1 VVASCLLASLS
12 AAGSELRLE
21 RVTLS
26 VEEQPQGDGARVE
39 QGRGSLPP
47 EGVVLPLRVVDP
59 GRLVVTVGEQ
69 RLTDCHLGFGESGAL
84 LVGFLEVDSPLA
96 ALPRVVN
103 REPGKE
109 EVEVHLPASVA
120 AGQRLVLT
128 YEWGWK
134 HDGKPPLVRTWN
146 LPPLTRS
153 TGLAAFERNGK
164 ASLQRALDTL
174 ESLVASPTGQGLIDT
189 VRTLREDSRR
199 AFFDA
204 SRVHDAQALERTLR
218 LREKLQRLWPSDTE
232 RPPAAT
238 SALSDLL
245 LLVQQAAFVSLSDA
259 RLLFGA
265 SPSPVHAPRVAK
277 GTPAFREAEQAW
289 EDASQQ
295 LARGQEQAAAQSL
308 LRAWSKALE
317 AMGHAGVHFRPGE
330 VSDVDGDGVP
340 DQLEVRFGASPLS
353 LDTDGDGLADGFELR
368 WGGAHLLPA
377 SADTDGDGTEDGA
390 EDLDGDR
397 RTSLQEQA
405 RGTDPLQSDTRVD
418 TLATAPRSTAR
429 PAPKVLAVALPGAG
443 KSQTSGASPDPF
455 DTDGDGLDDVAE
467 LANGTP
473 PDVADGDGDGLND
486 YQELE
491 HLTDP
496 DVADTDGD
504 GLPDFYEVTHLDD
517 GLDPLAPDER
527 LSPQQ
532 WAREYAQALALG
544 DTCDTPLSGWKPC
557 KATVPFFL
565 GQLSGGTASV
575 IPVVGWVVGAFADVR
590 DAVGSAVKG
599 EWAGAGLSVLGVLPM
614 VGDMSKLVARVVEF
628 TKRHGKLEEV
638 LRAVLRALPKL
649 LGVLP
654 EKVDAAARELVL
666 AVLRK
671 VDPEG
676 FRTVA
681 KYGGDEFLMQ
691 VAKLGARWKNLAQ
704 LFTGLEKSGLFTQ
717 YPRMKEFL
725 EEMIRTTPEEVL
737 YGRGQVLRLN
747 GRVTLSVK
755 KSALRPKNGPR
766 YLENIRRHLSSALAE
781 HRSLSVLPGDGED
794 LIKVGHVAGHGP
806 DRVLRNGPFID
817 VLEVKAFGN
826 VGLSHLGKWIVK
838 RADPENP
845 GKFIYEFDGNAL
857 EPFLEKAGQRDLAQ
871 LLDAH
876 TLRYHLFIY
885 APDTALTREL
895 AELFTGDGTSIPLK
909 GHEGKQIILTMTRQ
923 WD

>member
-1 VVASCLLASLS
+1 MVASCLLASLS
-12 AAGSELRLE
+12 AAGGEPRLE
-21 RVTLS
+21 R
-26 VEEQPQGDGARVE
+26 A
-39 QGRGSLPP
+39 
-47 EGVVLPLRVVDP
+47 GV
-59 GRLVVTVGEQ
+59 
-69 RLTDCHLGFGESGAL
+69 
-84 LVGFLEVDSPLA
+84 A
-96 ALPRVVN
+96 AL
-103 REPGKE
+103 
-109 EVEVHLPASVA
+109 
-120 AGQRLVLT
+120 
-128 YEWGWK
+128 
-134 HDGKPPLVRTWN
+134 
-146 LPPLTRS
+146 
-153 TGLAAFERNGK
+153 ERNGK

-174 ESLVASPTGQGLIDT
+174 EPLVSSSAGQGLTGT
-189 VRTLREDSRR
+189 VRALREDLKR

-204 SRVHDAQALERTLR
+204 SRVQDARALERTLR
-218 LREKLQRLWPSDTE
+218 LREELQRLWPSGRE

-245 LLVQQAAFVSLSDA
+245 RLVQQAADVSLSDA

-265 SPSPVHAPRVAK
+265 SPSPVHAARVAK
-277 GTPAFREAEQAW
+277 GTPAFREAERAW

-295 LARGQEQAAAQSL
+295 LARGQEQEAGPSL

-330 VSDVDGDGVP
+330 VSDVEGDGVP

-353 LDTDGDGLADGFELR
+353 LDTDGDGLTDGFELR

-377 SADTDGDGTEDGA
+377 SADTDGDGTADGA
-390 EDLDGDR
+390 EDLDGDG
-397 RTSLQEQA
+397 RTSLQEQT
-405 RGTDPLQSDTRVD
+405 RDTDPLQADPRVD
-418 TLATAPRSTAR
+418 MLATAPRRGTR
-429 PAPKVLAVALPGAG
+429 PTPKVLAVALAGMG
-443 KSQTSGASPDPF
+443 KSPPSEAMPDPF
-455 DTDGDGLDDVAE
+455 DTDGDGLEDIAE

-486 YQELE
+486 SQELE

-504 GLPDFYEVTHLDD
+504 GFSDAYEVTHLGD
-517 GLDPLAPDER
+517 GLDPLTPDER

-532 WAREYAQALALG
+532 WARDYAQALALG

-557 KATVPFFL
+557 KTTVPFFL
-565 GQLSGGTASV
+565 GQLSGGTTSF
-575 IPVVGWVVGAFADVR
+575 IPVVGWVVGALADVR
-590 DAVGSAVKG
+590 DAVGSAAKG
-599 EWAGAGLSVLGVLPM
+599 EWAGAGLSVLGVLPV
-614 VGDMSKLVARVVEF
+614 VGDVGKLVGRVVEF

-649 LGVLP
+649 LGVVP
-654 EKVDAAARELVL
+654 EKVDAAAQELVL

-671 VDPEG
+671 VEPEG

-681 KYGGDEFLMQ
+681 KYGGDEFLIQ

-766 YLENIRRHLSSALAE
+766 YLENIRKHLSSALAE

-826 VGLSHLGKWIVK
+826 IGLSHFGKWIVK
-838 RADPENP
+838 RPDPKNP
-845 GKFIYEFDGNAL
+845 GKFIYEFDGDML
-857 EPFLEKAGQRDLAQ
+857 ERHLRAAGQRPLGK

-876 TLRYHLFIY
+876 MLRYHLFIY

-895 AELFTGDGTSIPLK
+895 VELFTGDGRSIPIK
-909 GHEGKQIILTMTRQ
+909 GRKGSQIIFTMTRH

>member
-1 VVASCLLASLS
+1 MRKAQGARSLRALVVASCLLASLS
-12 AAGSELRLE
+12 AAG
-21 RVTLS
+21 
-26 VEEQPQGDGARVE
+26 GD
-39 QGRGSLPP
+39 
-47 EGVVLPLRVVDP
+47 
-59 GRLVVTVGEQ
+59 
-69 RLTDCHLGFGESGAL
+69 LT
-84 LVGFLEVDSPLA
+84 
-96 ALPRVVN
+96 
-103 REPGKE
+103 
-109 EVEVHLPASVA
+109 
-120 AGQRLVLT
+120 
-128 YEWGWK
+128 
-134 HDGKPPLVRTWN
+134 
-146 LPPLTRS
+146 
-153 TGLAAFERNGK
+153 AFERNGK

-174 ESLVASPTGQGLIDT
+174 EPLVASPAEQGLTAT
-189 VRTLREDSRR
+189 VSALREASRH

-204 SRVHDAQALERTLR
+204 SRVHDAQLLERALR
-218 LREKLQRLWPSDTE
+218 LREELQSH
-232 RPPAAT
+232 PAAS
-238 SALSDLL
+238 SAVSDLL
-245 LLVQQAAFVSLSDA
+245 LLVQQAAFVSVSDA
-259 RLLFGA
+259 RLLFD
-265 SPSPVHAPRVAK
+265 SPPSPVHASRVAK
-277 GTPAFREAEQAW
+277 GVAAFREAERAW
-289 EDASQQ
+289 EEASQQ
-295 LARGQEQAAAQSL
+295 LARGQERQAGPSL
-308 LRAWSKALE
+308 LRAWREALE
-317 AMGHAGVHFRPGE
+317 AMGRAGVDFRPGE

-353 LDTDGDGLADGFELR
+353 VDTDGDGLTDGFELR

-377 SADTDGDGTEDGA
+377 SADTDGDGLADGA
-390 EDLDGDR
+390 EDLDGDG

-405 RGTDPLQSDTRVD
+405 RGTDPLQSDARVD
-418 TLATAPRSTAR
+418 TLATAPRGTAR
-429 PAPKVLAVALPGAG
+429 PTPKVLAVALPGAG
-443 KSQTSGASPDPF
+443 KSQPFGATPDPF

-467 LANGTP
+467 LANSTP
-473 PDVADGDGDGLND
+473 PDVADWDGDGLSD
-486 YQELE
+486 SQELE

-504 GLPDFYEVTHLDD
+504 GFSDHYEVTHLGD

-532 WAREYAQALALG
+532 WARDYAHALALG
-544 DTCDTPLSGWKPC
+544 DTCDTALSGWKPC

-565 GQLSGGTASV
+565 GQLSGGTASF
-575 IPVVGWVVGAFADVR
+575 IPVVGWVVGGLADVR
-590 DAVGSAVKG
+590 DAVGNAAKG
-599 EWAGAGLSVLGVLPM
+599 EWAGAGLSVLGVLPV
-614 VGDMSKLVARVVEF
+614 VGDVGKLVGRVVEF

-654 EKVDAAARELVL
+654 DKADGAARELVL

-676 FRTVA
+676 FQTVA
-681 KYGGDEFLMQ
+681 KYGGDEFLIQ
-691 VAKLGARWKNLAQ
+691 VAKLGGKWKNLAQ

-766 YLENIRRHLSSALAE
+766 YLENLRKHLSSALAE

-794 LIKVGHVAGHGP
+794 LIKVGHVASHGP
-806 DRVLRNGPFID
+806 DRVLRTGPFID

-826 VGLSHLGKWIVK
+826 VGLSHLGKWIGK
-838 RADPENP
+838 RPDPENP
-845 GKFIYEFDGNAL
+845 GKFLYEFNGDML
-857 EPFLEKAGQRDLAQ
+857 EGHLRAAEQQSLEQ
-871 LLDAH
+871 LLSIH

-895 AELFTGDGTSIPLK
+895 ANLFAGEARGIPIK
-909 GHEGKQIILTMTRQ
+909 GLEGRQIILTMTRH

>member
-12 AAGSELRLE
+12 AAGGELRLE

-26 VEEQPQGDGARVE
+26 VD
-39 QGRGSLPP
+39 
-47 EGVVLPLRVVDP
+47 
-59 GRLVVTVGEQ
+59 
-69 RLTDCHLGFGESGAL
+69 
-84 LVGFLEVDSPLA
+84 
-96 ALPRVVN
+96 
-103 REPGKE
+103 
-109 EVEVHLPASVA
+109 
-120 AGQRLVLT
+120 
-128 YEWGWK
+128 
-134 HDGKPPLVRTWN
+134 
-146 LPPLTRS
+146 
-153 TGLAAFERNGK
+153 FERNGK
-164 ASLQRALDTL
+164 ASLQRALDSL
-174 ESLVASPTGQGLIDT
+174 EPLAANPAGQGLTGILSA
-189 VRTLREDSRR
+189 LREASRH

-204 SRVHDAQALERTLR
+204 SRVHDAQLLERTLR
-218 LREKLQRLWPSDTE
+218 LREELQRLWPPGE
-232 RPPAAT
+232 QRPPAA
-238 SALSDLL
+238 SGALSDLL
-245 LLVQQAAFVSLSDA
+245 LLVHQAAYVSLSDA

-265 SPSPVHAPRVAK
+265 PPSAVHAARVAK
-277 GTPAFREAEQAW
+277 GAAAFREAEQAW
-289 EDASQQ
+289 EEASQQ
-295 LARGQEQAAAQSL
+295 LARGQHQKAVQSL
-308 LRAWSKALE
+308 LRTWRQALE
-317 AMGHAGVHFRPGE
+317 AMGRAGVDFRPGE

-353 LDTDGDGLADGFELR
+353 VDTDRDGLTDGFELR

-377 SADTDGDGTEDGA
+377 SADTDGDGTADGA
-390 EDLDGDR
+390 EDLDGDGG
-397 RTSLQEQA
+397 TSLQEQT
-405 RGTDPLQSDTRVD
+405 RGTDPLLADTRVD
-418 TLATAPRSTAR
+418 TLATAPRKSLR
-429 PAPKVLAVALPGAG
+429 PAPKVLSVVLPGTG
-443 KSQTSGASPDPF
+443 KRQPSGAAPDPF

-467 LANGTP
+467 LASGTP
-473 PDVADGDGDGLND
+473 PDVADWDGDGLSD
-486 YQELE
+486 YQEME

-504 GLPDFYEVTHLDD
+504 GFSDHYEVTHLDD

-532 WAREYAQALALG
+532 WARDYAHALALG
-544 DTCDTPLSGWKPC
+544 DTCDTALSGWKPC

-565 GQLSGGTASV
+565 GQLSGGTASF
-575 IPVVGWVVGAFADVR
+575 IPVVGWVVGGLADVR

-599 EWAGAGLSVLGVLPM
+599 EWAGAGLSMLGVLPV
-614 VGDMSKLVARVVEF
+614 VGDVGKLVGRVVEF

-649 LGVLP
+649 LGVMP
-654 EKVDAAARELVL
+654 EKADAAARELVL

-676 FRTVA
+676 FQTVA

-766 YLENIRRHLSSALAE
+766 YLENIRKHLSSALAE

-806 DRVLRNGPFID
+806 DRVLRTGPFID

-826 VGLSHLGKWIVK
+826 FGLSHLGKWIGK
-838 RADPENP
+838 RADPKNL

-857 EPFLEKAGQRDLAQ
+857 EPFLEKAGQRSLAQ

-895 AELFTGDGTSIPLK
+895 ADLFAGNARSIPIKDRK
-909 GHEGKQIILTMTRQ
+909 GRQIVLMMTRH

>member
-12 AAGSELRLE
+12 AAGGELRLE

-26 VEEQPQGDGARVE
+26 VEQRPRGDGARVE
-39 QGRGSLPP
+39 AGPGPLPP

-84 LVGFLEVDSPLA
+84 RLDSLEADSPLPP
-96 ALPRVVN
+96 PRVVN

-109 EVEVHLPASVA
+109 EVEVHLPASGVA
-120 AGQRLVLT
+120 GRQLVLT
-128 YEWGWK
+128 YEWGWT
-134 HDGKPPLVRTWN
+134 HEGKPPLVRTWY
-146 LPPLTRS
+146 LPALARG
-153 TGLAAFERNGK
+153 TGLAAFERTGK

-174 ESLVASPTGQGLIDT
+174 GPLATSPAGQGL
-189 VRTLREDSRR
+189 REDLKH

-204 SRVHDAQALERTLR
+204 SRVHDVQLLERALR
-218 LREKLQRLWPSDTE
+218 LREEFQSH
-232 RPPAAT
+232 PAAS
-238 SALSDLL
+238 SAVSDLL
-245 LLVQQAAFVSLSDA
+245 LLVQQAAFVSLADA
-259 RLLFGA
+259 RLLFRTT
-265 SPSPVHAPRVAK
+265 PSPVHAPRVAK
-277 GTPAFREAEQAW
+277 GAAAFREAERAW
-289 EDASQQ
+289 EEASQQ
-295 LARGQEQAAAQSL
+295 LTRGQEQEAGPSL

-317 AMGHAGVHFRPGE
+317 AMSLAGVHFRPGE

-353 LDTDGDGLADGFELR
+353 VDTDGDGLTDGFELR

-377 SADTDGDGTEDGA
+377 SADTDGDGTADGA
-390 EDLDGDR
+390 EDLDGDG
-397 RTSLQEQA
+397 RTSLQEQT
-405 RGTDPLQSDTRVD
+405 RGTDPLLADTRAD
-418 TLATAPRSTAR
+418 TLATAPRRGTK
-429 PAPKVLAVALPGAG
+429 PTVKVLAVALPGAVR
-443 KSQTSGASPDPF
+443 SQPSEATPDAF

-473 PDVADGDGDGLND
+473 PDVADWDGDGLTD

-504 GLPDFYEVTHLDD
+504 GFSDFYEVTHLGD

-532 WAREYAQALALG
+532 WARDYAQALALG
-544 DTCDTPLSGWKPC
+544 DTCDTALSGWKPC

-565 GQLSGGTASV
+565 GQLSGGTASF

-599 EWAGAGLSVLGVLPM
+599 EWAGAGLSVLGVLPV
-614 VGDMSKLVARVVEF
+614 VGDVGKLVGRVVEF
-628 TKRHGKLEEV
+628 TKRHGKLEVV

-649 LGVLP
+649 LGVVP

-666 AVLRK
+666 AVLQK
-671 VDPEG
+671 VNPEG
-676 FRTVA
+676 FQTVA
-681 KYGGDEFLMQ
+681 KYGGDEFLLQ
-691 VAKLGARWKNLAQ
+691 VAKLGGKWKNLAQ

-755 KSALRPKNGPR
+755 KSALRPKNGTQ
-766 YLENIRRHLSSALAE
+766 YLANIRKHLSSALAE

-806 DRVLRNGPFID
+806 DRVLRNGSVID
-817 VLEVKAFGN
+817 VLEVKAFEN

-838 RADPENP
+838 RPDPENP
-845 GKFIYEFDGNAL
+845 GKFLYEFNGNML
-857 EPFLEKAGQRDLAQ
+857 EQHLRFAKQPPLED
-871 LLDAH
+871 LLDEY

-895 AELFTGDGTSIPLK
+895 AELFSGSARSIPVRDR
-909 GHEGKQIILTMTRQ
+909 EGKHIILTMTRH

>member
-1 VVASCLLASLS
+1 VVASCLLANLS
-12 AAGSELRLE
+12 AAGGELRLE

-26 VEEQPQGDGARVE
+26 VEQRPRGDGARVQE
-39 QGRGSLPP
+39 GRGPLPP

-59 GRLVVTVGEQ
+59 GRLMVKVGEHL
-69 RLTDCHLGFGESGAL
+69 LTDCHLGFGEAGAL
-84 LVGFLEVDSPLA
+84 LLDSPEADSPLPP
-96 ALPRVVN
+96 PRVVH
-103 REPGKE
+103 REPGKA

-128 YEWGWK
+128 YEWGWT
-134 HDGKPPLVRTWN
+134 HEGKPPLVRSWH
-146 LPPLTRS
+146 LPALARG

-164 ASLQRALDTL
+164 ASLQRALDSL
-174 ESLVASPTGQGLIDT
+174 GPLVASPAGQGL
-189 VRTLREDSRR
+189 REDLKR

-204 SRVHDAQALERTLR
+204 SRVHDVQLLERALR
-218 LREKLQRLWPSDTE
+218 LREEFQRH
-232 RPPAAT
+232 PAAA

-245 LLVQQAAFVSLSDA
+245 LLVQQAAYVSLSDA
-259 RLLFGA
+259 RLLFD
-265 SPSPVHAPRVAK
+265 SPRTPSAVHAPRVAK
-277 GTPAFREAEQAW
+277 GMPAFREAERAW
-289 EDASQQ
+289 EEASRQ
-295 LARGQEQAAAQSL
+295 LAQGREQDAGPSL

-317 AMGHAGVHFRPGE
+317 AMSLAGVHFGPGE

-353 LDTDGDGLADGFELR
+353 VDTDGDGLTDGFELR

-377 SADTDGDGTEDGA
+377 SADTDGDGTADGV
-390 EDLDGDR
+390 EDLDGDG
-397 RTSLQEQA
+397 RTSLQEQV
-405 RGTDPLQSDTRVD
+405 RGTDPLQADSRVD

-429 PAPKVLAVALPGAG
+429 PTAKVLAVALPGTG
-443 KSQTSGASPDPF
+443 RSQPSGTSPDPF

-473 PDVADGDGDGLND
+473 PDVADWDGDGLTD

-504 GLPDFYEVTHLDD
+504 GFSDFHEVTHLGD

-532 WAREYAQALALG
+532 WARDYAQALALG
-544 DTCDTPLSGWKPC
+544 DTCDTALSGWQPC
-557 KATVPFFL
+557 KTTVPFFL
-565 GQLSGGTASV
+565 GQLTGGTASF
-575 IPVVGWVVGAFADVR
+575 IPVVGWVVGALADVR
-590 DAVGSAVKG
+590 DAVGSAAKG
-599 EWAGAGLSVLGVLPM
+599 EWAGAGLSVLGVLPV
-614 VGDMSKLVARVVEF
+614 VGDVGKLVGRVVEF
-628 TKRHGKLEEV
+628 TQRHGKLEEV

-654 EKVDAAARELVL
+654 DKTDAAARELVL

-676 FRTVA
+676 FQTVA
-681 KYGGDEFLMQ
+681 RYGGDEFLLQ

-737 YGRGQVLRLN
+737 HGRGQVLRLN

-755 KSALRPKNGPR
+755 KSALRPKNGPK
-766 YLENIRRHLSSALAE
+766 YLENLRKHLSSALAE

-806 DRVLRNGPFID
+806 DRMFKTGPFID

-838 RADPENP
+838 QPDPKNP
-845 GKFIYEFDGNAL
+845 GKFIYEFDGNMLDRHLRASTEQTL
-857 EPFLEKAGQRDLAQ
+857 EQ
-871 LLDAH
+871 LVSTH

-895 AELFTGDGTSIPLK
+895 ADLFAGDGKKISIKGLK
-909 GHEGKQIILTMTRQ
+909 GRQIILTMTRH